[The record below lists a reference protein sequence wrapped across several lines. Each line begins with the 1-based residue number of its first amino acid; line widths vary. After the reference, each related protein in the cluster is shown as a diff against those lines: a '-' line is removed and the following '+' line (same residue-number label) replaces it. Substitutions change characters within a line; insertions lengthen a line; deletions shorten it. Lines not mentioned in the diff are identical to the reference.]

1 MFKKFIIGAVA
12 LVLPM
17 TLGAQQ
23 IEMVDSATDWSVYVT
38 DSPKECFIISKPTS
52 STARRDGAAV
62 DVRRGDIRF
71 YISIIPGENVISE
84 PSFLAGYPLKQDVPV
99 QFRVKDTT
107 MQLYPNADIDREY
120 AWPRPEDDAALIAA
134 MRGGAEAIVVGVSS
148 RGTETTDTF
157 SLIGFTAAM
166 EKALELCQ

>member
-1 MFKKFIIGAVA
+1 MFKRFLGGAVA
-12 LVLPM
+12 LLLPLAV
-17 TLGAQQ
+17 TAQQ
-23 IEMVDSATDWSVYVT
+23 IEMVDSATDWSVYVS
-38 DSPKECFIISKPTS
+38 DSPKECFIISKPTQ

-84 PSFLAGYPLKQDVPV
+84 PSFLAGYPLRQDAPV
-99 QFRVKDTT
+99 QFSVADDSVQ
-107 MQLYPNADIDREY
+107 MFPNADIHAEY
-120 AWPRPEDDAALIAA
+120 AWPRPDDDATLIAA
-134 MRGGAEAIVVGVSS
+134 MRGGSEAKVVGVST

-157 SLIGFTAAM
+157 SLIGFTAAL

>member
-1 MFKKFIIGAVA
+1 MFKKFVIGAVA
-12 LVLPM
+12 LMLPFVAN
-17 TLGAQQ
+17 AQQ

-38 DSPKECFIISKPTS
+38 DSPKECFIISKPTTS
-52 STARRDGAAV
+52 NARRDGAAV

-71 YISIIPGENVISE
+71 YISIIPGESVISE

-99 QFRVKDTT
+99 QFRVGDTT
-107 MQLYPNADIDREY
+107 MQMYPNGDIDPEY
-120 AWPRPEDDAALIAA
+120 AWPRPDDDTALIDA
-134 MRGGAEAIVVGVSS
+134 MRGGSEAIIVGFST